1 MSLAGLLGANID
13 VSHIAIKGMADSFS
27 ERTNS
32 IRLFSESTSRFIVEI
47 TPEQFGTFEKHMRT
61 ANIKDMT
68 NIDMIY
74 LGTVSNT
81 TRFVVQDGDTELIN
95 LQIPELQEAW

>member
-1 MSLAGLLGANID
+1 MSDGL
-13 VSHIAIKGMADSFS
+13 S
-27 ERTNS
+27 EITNS

-47 TPEQFGTFEKHMRT
+47 TPEQFGAFEKHMRT

-68 NIDMIY
+68 FI
-74 LGTVSNT
+74 GTVSNT

-95 LQIPELQEAW
+95 LQIPELQEAWKGDRT